1 MTAVQ
6 SKASSRKDLV
16 WMVTSIVDRYRAKIW
31 TGPEHTS
38 IEALSGRGSGGRG
51 ALDLFLF
58 KAQLKDRVLSSWL
71 EGLRLSAENKVKIRQ
86 ALDSHESYREKLR
99 PYQDAADK
107 VAMELS
113 WTSSFGPDE
122 QKLLAFIEERARP
135 LVLLSSP
142 RVVAFSMACCTSC
155 HAS

>member
-1 MTAVQ
+1 M
-6 SKASSRKDLV
+6 
-16 WMVTSIVDRYRAKIW
+16 
-31 TGPEHTS
+31 
-38 IEALSGRGSGGRG
+38 
-51 ALDLFLF
+51 F
-58 KAQLKDRVLSSWL
+58 KAQLKDSLLSSWL

-86 ALDSHESYREKLR
+86 ALESHESYREKLR

-113 WTSSFGPDE
+113 WMSSFGPDE

-155 HAS
+155 HES